1 MTDNISAALDY
12 VDNLHWAIVPLHS
25 VINGRCSCGKSDCK
39 NPGKHPLFI
48 KGLLEHG
55 LKDAT
60 NDKDF
65 IQRCWQ
71 TFPKANIGLPCRQNG
86 MFVLDVDKKS
96 GGLDSLRQLVA
107 QYGEMPNTVTANT
120 GGGGLHYYFRYPEHS
135 HLTDK
140 ISFLPGLDI
149 KVKGYVILP
158 PSTHISGKR
167 YEWRSNRGPVDI
179 AVADAPGWLLDLIA
193 DTDDFAWKTDIDW
206 CNVLDDLHEGTR
218 NNGLYKYA
226 CHLLGHGL
234 LPTEVI
240 KLVEAINAVY
250 CNPPLTENE
259 VNTLLISA
267 IKWRY
272 NI

>member
-25 VINGRCSCGKSDCK
+25 VINGRCSCGKSGCK

-96 GGLDSLRQLVA
+96 GGLDSLRQLVV

-158 PSTHISGKR
+158 PSAHISGKR
-167 YEWRSNRGPVDI
+167 YEWRSNRDPMDI